1 MQDLFSRAEL
11 FSLLQIS
18 DRAITKG
25 LVQID
30 EAGLFSLSGRTLA
43 NGKPEKL
50 YKFSD
55 LPKKWQKRLTSPQTP
70 LQNGEGLKSGDEI
83 ARNELNREVAGSE
96 KRPTGNDENGQKS
109 LAVMPDQL
117 TRNITTKP
125 LKEAH
130 KQEQKQESDDPAAK
144 AAVSGAVS
152 AAPAAFQ
159 NPDLTPTL
167 SSVARAKE
175 RGEGLNAAMNEVVR
189 LGGTVKENTM
199 ISAVYD
205 IENRKGSV
213 KEAVEEVVRKYG
225 VSRSTVYNWIRA
237 VKGAKPQEENCQVLA
252 NSEVI
257 DFKVESHTTCVD
269 AIEYM
274 VGTFLRNQRVTY
286 SYIVEKTIEKAKENG
301 WRIGTRGTLMR
312 LLAQAASQI
321 APAIVIKRG
330 GSTAFTKSVAPLTS
344 RDLLKYDSLDVIVG
358 DQHIFDF
365 LVLDAKGNVVRPEC
379 YMFADMGSRFFLGFK
394 GTLGHYNSNDVAA
407 AFYDACRY
415 GVPKAVYTD
424 MGKPELSKHFEQLT
438 KNMTGLTE
446 FFDYSK
452 IKIGNQIADETDE
465 ASGII
470 AKFETV
476 EHKVAIGRR
485 PVSKPIEGFFAII
498 EKWLYDETGGV
509 GYTKRVADPDENL
522 KIIAAAEK
530 AKRQG
535 KLLTYEEFFECV
547 FRVFDRWNS
556 HLISTDKII
565 PEERFFENLKQNPR
579 PRIDERFL
587 DFMILPE
594 KIVHVRQSK
603 IKLNGMEYYH
613 PELSRYSSE
622 FAKENRVLVKYHPDM
637 PEKVYILDVRTK
649 DFIAIPII
657 KNKINPKNP
666 DEVAASMETQN
677 HLRKMWTNFCKK
689 YEPKGEDLSKKTRQI
704 PMEKA
709 AEKAERQEEVLRIVK
724 ENKKKVSQKDAD
736 LIFLGEAKKA

>member
-1 MQDLFSRAEL
+1 MKDLWTRAEL
-11 FSLLQIS
+11 AAVLRIANKNLS
-18 DRAITKG
+18 KG
-25 LVQID
+25 LLPLND
-30 EAGLFSLSGRTLA
+30 AGLFSFSGKNAA

-50 YKFSD
+50 YKLED
-55 LPKKWQKRLTSPQTP
+55 LPKRWQRKIADANAGYNPAQQTKISGSGAT
-70 LQNGEGLKSGDEI
+70 NEASGLG
-83 ARNELNREVAGSE
+83 NE
-96 KRPTGNDENGQKS
+96 KS
-109 LAVMPDQL
+109 LAVMPDQSSK
-117 TRNITTKP
+117 NSEITNRPFKIAKQNTS
-125 LKEAH
+125 
-130 KQEQKQESDDPAAK
+130 QEQKNSDPAAT

-167 SSVARAKE
+167 SSVAREKE

-330 GSTAFTKSVAPLTS
+330 GSTAFTKSVAPLS
-344 RDLLKYDSLDVIVG
+344 RRNLLKYDSLDVIVG

-394 GTLGHYNSNDVAA
+394 GTLEHYNSNDVAA

-452 IKIGNQIADETDE
+452 IKSDLTPTPLQNGEGLTIAAIER
-465 ASGII
+465 
-470 AKFETV
+470 V

-535 KLLTYEEFFECV
+535 KLLGYEEFFECV

-724 ENKKKVSQKDAD
+724 ESKKKVSQKDAD

>member
-1 MQDLFSRAEL
+1 MSNLFTRSDLFKIL
-11 FSLLQIS
+11 GINDGNLC
-18 DRAITKG
+18 KG
-25 LVQID
+25 LKPLND
-30 EAGLFSLSGRTLA
+30 AGLFLFSGKNAA

-50 YKFSD
+50 YKLED
-55 LPKKWQKRLTSPQTP
+55 LPKRWQRKIADANAGYNPAQQTKISGSGAT
-70 LQNGEGLKSGDEI
+70 NEASGLG
-83 ARNELNREVAGSE
+83 NE
-96 KRPTGNDENGQKS
+96 KS
-109 LAVMPDQL
+109 LAVMPDQSSK
-117 TRNITTKP
+117 NSEITNRPFKIAKQNTS
-125 LKEAH
+125 
-130 KQEQKQESDDPAAK
+130 QEQKNSDPAAT

-167 SSVARAKE
+167 SSVAREKE

-274 VGTFLRNQRVTY
+274 VGTFLRNQRVTH

-452 IKIGNQIADETDE
+452 IKSDLTPTPLQNGEGLTIAAIER
-465 ASGII
+465 
-470 AKFETV
+470 V

-535 KLLTYEEFFECV
+535 KLLGYEEFFECV

-689 YEPKGEDLSKKTRQI
+689 YEPKGEDLSKKTRHI

-724 ENKKKVSQKDAD
+724 ESKKKVSQKDAD

>member
-1 MQDLFSRAEL
+1 MQNLWTRSEL
-11 FSLLQIS
+11 FKALNIS
-18 DRAITKG
+18 DVALFRG
-25 LVQID
+25 LKQLND
-30 EAGLFSLSGRTLA
+30 AGLFSFSGKNAA

-50 YKFSD
+50 YKLED
-55 LPKKWQKRLTSPQTP
+55 LPKRWQAKIADANAGYNPAQQTKIS
-70 LQNGEGLKSGDEI
+70 GSGAMDEASGLG
-83 ARNELNREVAGSE
+83 NE
-96 KRPTGNDENGQKS
+96 KS
-109 LAVMPDQL
+109 LAVMPDQSSKIV
-117 TRNITTKP
+117 NKP
-125 LKEAH
+125 LKEANTNNQS
-130 KQEQKQESDDPAAK
+130 QEQKNSDPAAS

-152 AAPAAFQ
+152 AAPTAFQ
-159 NPDLTPTL
+159 NKIGNKIAD
-167 SSVARAKE
+167 V
-175 RGEGLNAAMNEVVR
+175 MNEVVR

-330 GSTAFTKSVAPLTS
+330 GSTAFTKSVAPFTS

-452 IKIGNQIADETDE
+452 IREANAGYNPAQLTELSGSDE

-470 AKFETV
+470 AKFERV

-535 KLLTYEEFFECV
+535 KLLGYEEFFECV

-724 ENKKKVSQKDAD
+724 ESKKKVSQKDAD